1 MPALSQ
7 GYHGERVGK
16 EAIDAIDQS
25 LVFAIAASTSQVC
38 RIQAIRVDSDGLR
51 RNILERKLFGHLQ
64 VDHTS
69 TAGESYIRRL

>member
-25 LVFAIAASTSQVC
+25 LVFAIAAPTSQVC
-38 RIQAIRVDSDGLR
+38 RIQAICVDSDGLR
-51 RNILERKLFGHLQ
+51 RNILECKLFGHLQ

-69 TAGESYIRRL
+69 PAGESYLRGL